1 MTLRTL
7 PRLLSTVYLILSS
20 MLMFACGDVYEN
32 VERKHYVL
40 GLHSSDDNLRRQ
52 FEVLIDEYNQE
63 AGFDALSFGVSPN
76 EINSSIIL
84 TKGLKQRDGK
94 VGWGQWIVATETTT
108 NSSSQ
113 MLSTEFKRIHN
124 YTMRLELDEDYVMD
138 RIYSGDETQQYDLK
152 KLLYHE
158 IGHGFQ
164 LDHAPQRADLMY
176 YDISGNKDFGLY
188 FSQVRKFF
196 KK

>member
-1 MTLRTL
+1 MTLKTL

-20 MLMFACGDVYEN
+20 MLIFACGDVYEN

-40 GLHSSDDNLRRQ
+40 GLHSSDDKLRRQ
-52 FEVLIDEYNQE
+52 FEFLIDEFNQE
-63 AGFDALSFGVSPN
+63 AGFDALSFGTSPN
-76 EINSSIIL
+76 QINSSIIL
-84 TKGLKQRDGK
+84 TKGLKERDGK
-94 VGWGQWIVATETTT
+94 VGWGQWIVATETTA
-108 NSSSQ
+108 NSSSKI
-113 MLSTEFKRIHN
+113 LSTEFKRVHN
-124 YTMRLELDEDYVMD
+124 YTMRLELDEDYVMQ
-138 RIYSGDETQQYDLK
+138 RIYSDDEAKKYDLK

-164 LDHAPQRADLMY
+164 LDHAPQPGNLMY
-176 YDISGNKDFGLY
+176 YDIYGKKDFEMY